1 MKNDR
6 KQGAGILGLGAAA
19 CVACCAGP
27 ILALLA
33 GVAALGVVGTFILGA
48 GALVLAATLIGAVVI
63 VRQQRDERA
72 RGRRRARPT
81 SHARRNH
88 GRGSD
93 VGPQALCRHAIV
105 SGTAMERFAVTPART
120 VGAVTSG

>member
-19 CVACCAGP
+19 RVACCAGT
-27 ILALLA
+27 ILAFLA

-63 VRQQRDERA
+63 VRQQRRA
-72 RGRRRARPT
+72 ATCGATSGPVAVDAPGRR
-81 SHARRNH
+81 
-88 GRGSD
+88 
-93 VGPQALCRHAIV
+93 
-105 SGTAMERFAVTPART
+105 VTPDAT
-120 VGAVTSG
+120 TAEVPT

>member
-33 GVAALGVVGTFILGA
+33 GVAALGVVGTFIVGA
-48 GALVLAATLIGAVVI
+48 GALVLTAVPIGAVVI
-63 VRQQRDERA
+63 VRRQRRA
-72 RGRRRARPT
+72 ATCGATSGPVAVDAPGRR
-81 SHARRNH
+81 
-88 GRGSD
+88 
-93 VGPQALCRHAIV
+93 
-105 SGTAMERFAVTPART
+105 VTPDAT
-120 VGAVTSG
+120 TAEVPT